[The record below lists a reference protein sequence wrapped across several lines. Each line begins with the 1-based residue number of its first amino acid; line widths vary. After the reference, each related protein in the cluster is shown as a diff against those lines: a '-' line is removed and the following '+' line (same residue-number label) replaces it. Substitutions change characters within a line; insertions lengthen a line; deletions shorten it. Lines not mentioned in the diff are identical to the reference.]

1 MELVTKGF
9 KKTKKESKTIRSI
22 LHIAHSIHAGSFA
35 RIRISSLKI
44 RLMVEFQHYETDEM
58 GLRGEPI
65 CVSTLSSHWRG
76 P

>member
-9 KKTKKESKTIRSI
+9 KKKIESKTTRSI
-22 LHIAHSIHAGSFA
+22 LHIAHSIHAGSFS

-44 RLMVEFQHYETDEM
+44 RPKMEFQHYETDEM